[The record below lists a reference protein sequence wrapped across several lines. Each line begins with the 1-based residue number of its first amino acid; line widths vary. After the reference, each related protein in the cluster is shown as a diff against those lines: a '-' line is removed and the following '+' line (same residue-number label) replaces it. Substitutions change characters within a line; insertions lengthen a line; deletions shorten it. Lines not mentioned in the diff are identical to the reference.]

1 MKEKMTEEELQEKY
15 EKEQENID
23 GEKVSTKSGNSEALK
38 KHKIKDLWL
47 KSTSVIVLVA
57 TITAAGIKFSNSYN
71 GGDVIP
77 EEPTTSQGGPET
89 TDPQENLEYVFVQ
102 PFSIN
107 DDDSVKKTIDAVN
120 KRNQKIDG
128 HYEVMTKRMLAYFNG
143 TLTKED
149 FGDMSDDDI
158 IKEIREYVIV
168 LFGILS
174 ENVTGYVNVQAG
186 EENSHN
192 LGLVNGSE
200 NSISEDS
207 EFYSYAKELDTI
219 LNNQLKAIDTS
230 SSEDYS
236 TQFMNL
242 SEKIWSD
249 SKMLVNQKTALMV
262 AFNAYK
268 SLFKSLTKDQIEDL
282 QSKEDNTATLALNEN
297 LQKLGLKPKTN
308 HDLTGKDKTSNGYN
322 PEDKPKADKLA
333 GSTGEDETKL
343 AGKGGKPAKDSKG
356 QKEIVSQAT
365 TNKPSISEKP
375 ADVSKDDLTKK
386 PETVTGGEVV
396 STTEKTEPTSKIDE
410 TDVPPESETTKKV
423 SDSKNDTE
431 STTNEEIVNVTDENG
446 DTVLTD
452 DEYNKLK
459 RENLKN
465 ALINREMAML
475 GGVAGLALMSLTFS
489 DKIITASEKI
499 SAKIKRKRR

>member
-1 MKEKMTEEELQEKY
+1 MKEKMSKEELQKEY
-15 EKEQENID
+15 EKKQENID
-23 GEKVSTKSGNSEALK
+23 SKKISTKSGNKEALRK
-38 KHKIKDLWL
+38 NKIKDLWI
-47 KSTSVIVLVA
+47 KSTAAIVLVA
-57 TITAAGIKFSNSYN
+57 TITAAGVKFSNSYN

-107 DDDSVKKTIDAVN
+107 NDDSVKKTIDAVN
-120 KRNQKIDG
+120 DKYDTNMLQ
-128 HYEVMTKRMLAYFNG
+128 RMWAYFNG

-158 IKEIREYVIV
+158 VKEIREYVIV
-168 LFGILS
+168 LFNILS
-174 ENVTGYVNVQAG
+174 KNVTDYVNVQAG

-219 LNNQLKAIDTS
+219 LNNQLKTIDTS

-236 TQFMNL
+236 TQFMDL

-268 SLFKSLTKDQIEDL
+268 SLFKSLTKEQIDDL
-282 QSKEDNTATLALNEN
+282 QANLDNSATLALNEN
-297 LQKLGLKPKTN
+297 LQKFGLKPKT
-308 HDLTGKDKTSNGYN
+308 DFDKTGKDKTSNGYN
-322 PEDKPKADKLA
+322 PKDKAEANKLA
-333 GSTGEDETKL
+333 GSTGDDETKL
-343 AGKGGKPAKDSKG
+343 AKKGGQSVKGNKG
-356 QKEIVSQAT
+356 QQEIISNPT
-365 TNKPSISEKP
+365 TEISSETKK
-375 ADVSKDDLTKK
+375 ADVSNKDLTKK
-386 PETVTGGEVV
+386 TETIKGGNVV
-396 STTEKTEPTSKIDE
+396 STSVKTETTSKIKVE
-410 TDVPPESETTKKV
+410 DVPPETETTKKV
-423 SDSKNDTE
+423 SDSKNDAE
-431 STTNEEIVNVTDENG
+431 STTNEEIVEVTDENG

-452 DEYNKLK
+452 EEFNKLK

-475 GGVAGLALMSLTFS
+475 GGFAGLALMSFAFS

>member
-1 MKEKMTEEELQEKY
+1 MKEKMTEEELQERY
-15 EKEQENID
+15 EKEQAENID
-23 GEKVSTKSGNSEALK
+23 SEKISTKSGNSEALK
-38 KHKIKDLWL
+38 RHKIKDLWL

-57 TITAAGIKFSNSYN
+57 TITAAGVKFSNSYN

-89 TDPQENLEYVFVQ
+89 TDPQEDLEYVFVQ

-120 KRNQKIDG
+120 ERNQKIDG
-128 HYEVMTKRMLAYFNG
+128 HNEVMTKRMLAYFNG

-174 ENVTGYVNVQAG
+174 ENVTGYVNFQAG
-186 EENSHN
+186 EKITYN

-219 LNNQLKAIDTS
+219 LNNQLKAIATS

-236 TQFMNL
+236 TQFMDL

-249 SKMLVNQKTALMV
+249 SKMPSSEKAALTV

-268 SLFKSLTKDQIEDL
+268 VLFKSLTKEQIDEL
-282 QSKEDNTATLALNEN
+282 QANQDNTATLSLNEI
-297 LQKLGLKPKTN
+297 LQKLSLKPKT
-308 HDLTGKDKTSNGYN
+308 DFDKTGKDKTSNGYN
-322 PEDKPKADKLA
+322 PKDKAEANKLA

-343 AGKGGKPAKDSKG
+343 VNKGGKPIKDNKG
-356 QKEIVSQAT
+356 NKETVSEPT
-365 TNKPSISEKP
+365 TKTSISEKP
-375 ADVSKDDLTKK
+375 ADVPDKELDKPTKTDK
-386 PETVTGGEVV
+386 GGEVV
-396 STTEKTEPTSKIDE
+396 STTKE
-410 TDVPPESETTKKV
+410 VETTKKIQ
-423 SDSKNDTE
+423 
-431 STTNEEIVNVTDENG
+431 EEIVEPETETTTKVTTTEEIVDVKDENG

-475 GGVAGLALMSLTFS
+475 GGVAGLALMSFTFS

>member
-236 TQFMNL
+236 TQFMSL

-249 SKMLVNQKTALMV
+249 SKMLVNQKAALTV

-268 SLFKSLTKDQIEDL
+268 SLFKSLTKEQIEDL
-282 QSKEDNTATLALNEN
+282 QANQDNTATLALNEI
-297 LQKLGLKPKTN
+297 LQKLGLKPKTD
-308 HDLTGKDKTSNGYN
+308 HDLTGKDKTSSGYN
-322 PEDKPKADKLA
+322 PEDKAKADKLA
-333 GSTGEDETKL
+333 GSTGDDETKL
-343 AGKGGKPAKDSKG
+343 AKEGGKPAKDSKG
-356 QKEIVSQAT
+356 QKETVSEAT
-365 TNKPSISEKP
+365 TKTSISEKP
-375 ADVSKDDLTKK
+375 ADVPKEDLTKK
-386 PETVTGGEVV
+386 SETVTGGEVV
-396 STTEKTEPTSKIDE
+396 STTEKTEPTSKISE
-410 TDVPPESETTKKV
+410 TDVPPESETTKKA

-431 STTNEEIVNVTDENG
+431 STTNEEIVEVTDENG

>member
-1 MKEKMTEEELQEKY
+1 MKEKMTEEELQERY
-15 EKEQENID
+15 EKEQVENID
-23 GEKVSTKSGNSEALK
+23 GEKISTKSGNSEALK
-38 KHKIKDLWL
+38 RHKIKDLWL

-57 TITAAGIKFSNSYN
+57 TITAAGVKFSNSYN

-107 DDDSVKKTIDAVN
+107 NDDSVKKTIDAVN

-128 HYEVMTKRMLAYFNG
+128 HNEVMTKRMLAYFNG

-174 ENVTGYVNVQAG
+174 ENVTGYVNFQAG
-186 EENSHN
+186 EKNTYN

-207 EFYSYAKELDTI
+207 KFYSYAKELDTI
-219 LNNQLKAIDTS
+219 LNNQLKAIATS

-236 TQFMNL
+236 TQFMDL
-242 SEKIWSD
+242 SEEIWSD
-249 SKMLVNQKTALMV
+249 SKMPSAEKTALMV
-262 AFNAYK
+262 AFNSYK
-268 SLFKSLTKDQIEDL
+268 VLFKILTKEQIDEL
-282 QSKEDNTATLALNEN
+282 QANQDNTATLSLNEI
-297 LQKLGLKPKTN
+297 LQKLSLKPKT
-308 HDLTGKDKTSNGYN
+308 DFDKTGKDKTSNGYN
-322 PEDKPKADKLA
+322 PKDEAEANKLA

-343 AGKGGKPAKDSKG
+343 VDKGGKPIKDN
-356 QKEIVSQAT
+356 KETVSEPT
-365 TNKPSISEKP
+365 TKTSISKKP
-375 ADVSKDDLTKK
+375 ADVSKEDLTKESRK
-386 PETVTGGEVV
+386 EEGGESV
-396 STTEKTEPTSKIDE
+396 SKKTETEPTSKISE
-410 TDVPPESETTKKV
+410 TDVPPETEPTTKV
-423 SDSKNDTE
+423 
-431 STTNEEIVNVTDENG
+431 TTTKETVDVKDENG

-465 ALINREMAML
+465 ALINREMATL

>member
-1 MKEKMTEEELQEKY
+1 MKEKMTEEELQERY
-15 EKEQENID
+15 EKEQENIKSLEIETKD
-23 GEKVSTKSGNSEALK
+23 GNGESFKNHKKIDLIVKAGAIALAG
-38 KHKIKDLWL
+38 
-47 KSTSVIVLVA
+47 VI
-57 TITAAGIKFSNSYN
+57 TIAGFNIARSAKT
-71 GGDVIP
+71 IQTP

-89 TDPQENLEYVFVQ
+89 TDPQEDLEYVFVQ

-120 KRNQKIDG
+120 ERNQKIDG
-128 HYEVMTKRMLAYFNG
+128 HNEVMTKRMLAYFNG

-174 ENVTGYVNVQAG
+174 ENVTGYVNFQAG
-186 EENSHN
+186 EKITYN

-219 LNNQLKAIDTS
+219 LNNQLKAIATS

-236 TQFMNL
+236 TQFMDL

-249 SKMLVNQKTALMV
+249 SKMPSAEKAALTV

-268 SLFKSLTKDQIEDL
+268 SLFKNLTKEQIDEL
-282 QSKEDNTATLALNEN
+282 QANQDNTATLSLNEI
-297 LQKLGLKPKTN
+297 LQKLSLKPKT
-308 HDLTGKDKTSNGYN
+308 DFDKTGKDKTSNGYN
-322 PEDKPKADKLA
+322 PKDKAEANKLA

-343 AGKGGKPAKDSKG
+343 VNKGGKPIKDNKG
-356 QKEIVSQAT
+356 NKETVSEPT
-365 TNKPSISEKP
+365 TKTSISEKP
-375 ADVSKDDLTKK
+375 ADVPDKELNK
-386 PETVTGGEVV
+386 PTETDKGGEVV
-396 STTEKTEPTSKIDE
+396 STTKE
-410 TDVPPESETTKKV
+410 VETTKKI
-423 SDSKNDTE
+423 E
-431 STTNEEIVNVTDENG
+431 EEIVEPETETTTEVTTTEETVDVKDENG

-459 RENLKN
+459 EEKKREQL
-465 ALINREMAML
+465 LIGIASL
-475 GGVAGLALMSLTFS
+475 VGLTGIVVVTKKFKDS
-489 DKIITASEKI
+489 DTDSIEKG
-499 SAKIKRKRR
+499 SSKVKK

>member
-1 MKEKMTEEELQEKY
+1 MKEKMTEEELQERY
-15 EKEQENID
+15 EKEQAENID
-23 GEKVSTKSGNSEALK
+23 SEKISTKSGNSEALK
-38 KHKIKDLWL
+38 RHKIKDLWL
-47 KSTSVIVLVA
+47 KSTSVIVLAA
-57 TITAAGIKFSNSYN
+57 TITTASVKFSNSYN

-120 KRNQKIDG
+120 EKNQKIDG
-128 HYEVMTKRMLAYFNG
+128 HNEVMTKRMLAYFNG

-186 EENSHN
+186 EKITYN

-219 LNNQLKAIDTS
+219 LNNQLKAIATS

-236 TQFMNL
+236 TQFMDL

-249 SKMLVNQKTALMV
+249 SKMPSAEKAALTV

-268 SLFKSLTKDQIEDL
+268 VLFKSLTKEQIDEL
-282 QSKEDNTATLALNEN
+282 QANQDNTATLSLNEI
-297 LQKLGLKPKTN
+297 LQKLSLKPKT
-308 HDLTGKDKTSNGYN
+308 DFDKTGKDKTSNGYN
-322 PEDKPKADKLA
+322 PKDKAEANKLA

-343 AGKGGKPAKDSKG
+343 VNKGGKPIKDNKG
-356 QKEIVSQAT
+356 NKETVSEPT
-365 TNKPSISEKP
+365 TKTSISEKP
-375 ADVSKDDLTKK
+375 ADVPDKELNK
-386 PETVTGGEVV
+386 PTETDKGGEVV
-396 STTEKTEPTSKIDE
+396 STTKE
-410 TDVPPESETTKKV
+410 VETTKKIQ
-423 SDSKNDTE
+423 
-431 STTNEEIVNVTDENG
+431 EEIVEPETETTTKVTTTEETVDVKDENG

-465 ALINREMAML
+465 ALINREMAIL
-475 GGVAGLALMSLTFS
+475 GGVAGLALMSFAFS

-499 SAKIKRKRR
+499 SAKTKRKRR

>member
-1 MKEKMTEEELQEKY
+1 MKEKMTEEELQERY
-15 EKEQENID
+15 EKEQAENID
-23 GEKVSTKSGNSEALK
+23 SEKISTKSGNSEALK
-38 KHKIKDLWL
+38 RHKIKDLWL

-57 TITAAGIKFSNSYN
+57 TITAAGVKFSNSYN

-89 TDPQENLEYVFVQ
+89 TDPQEDLEYVFVQ

-120 KRNQKIDG
+120 ERNQKIDG
-128 HYEVMTKRMLAYFNG
+128 HNEVMTKRMLAYFNG

-174 ENVTGYVNVQAG
+174 ENVTGYVNFQAG
-186 EENSHN
+186 EKITYN

-219 LNNQLKAIDTS
+219 LNNQLKAIATS

-236 TQFMNL
+236 TQFMDL

-249 SKMLVNQKTALMV
+249 SKMPSAEKAALTV

-268 SLFKSLTKDQIEDL
+268 VLFKSLTKEQIDEL
-282 QSKEDNTATLALNEN
+282 QANQDNTATLSLNEI
-297 LQKLGLKPKTN
+297 LQKLSLKPKT
-308 HDLTGKDKTSNGYN
+308 DFDKTGKDKTSNGYN
-322 PEDKPKADKLA
+322 PKDKAEANKLA

-343 AGKGGKPAKDSKG
+343 VNKGGKPIKDNKG
-356 QKEIVSQAT
+356 NKETVSEPT
-365 TNKPSISEKP
+365 TKTSISEKP
-375 ADVSKDDLTKK
+375 ADVPDKELDK
-386 PETVTGGEVV
+386 PTETDKGGEVV
-396 STTEKTEPTSKIDE
+396 STTKE
-410 TDVPPESETTKKV
+410 VETTKKIQ
-423 SDSKNDTE
+423 
-431 STTNEEIVNVTDENG
+431 EEIVEPETETTTKVTTTEEIVDVKDENG

-475 GGVAGLALMSLTFS
+475 GGVAGLALMSFTFS

>member
-15 EKEQENID
+15 EKEQENIKSLEIETKD
-23 GEKVSTKSGNSEALK
+23 GNGESFKNHKKIDLIVKAGAIALAG
-38 KHKIKDLWL
+38 
-47 KSTSVIVLVA
+47 VITL
-57 TITAAGIKFSNSYN
+57 AGINIARSAKT
-71 GGDVIP
+71 IQTP

-89 TDPQENLEYVFVQ
+89 TDPQEDLEYVFVQ

-128 HYEVMTKRMLAYFNG
+128 HNEVMTKRMLAYFNG

-174 ENVTGYVNVQAG
+174 ENVTGYVNFQAG
-186 EENSHN
+186 EKITYN

-219 LNNQLKAIDTS
+219 LNNQLKAIATS

-236 TQFMNL
+236 TQFMDL

-249 SKMLVNQKTALMV
+249 SKMPSAEKAALTV

-268 SLFKSLTKDQIEDL
+268 TLFKNLTKEQIEDL
-282 QSKEDNTATLALNEN
+282 QANQDNTATLSLNEI
-297 LQKLGLKPKTN
+297 LQKLSLKPKT
-308 HDLTGKDKTSNGYN
+308 DFDKTGKDKTSNGYN
-322 PEDKPKADKLA
+322 PKDKAKANKLA
-333 GSTGEDETKL
+333 GSTGDDETKL
-343 AGKGGKPAKDSKG
+343 AKKGGQSVKGNKG
-356 QKEIVSQAT
+356 QQEIISNPT
-365 TNKPSISEKP
+365 TEISSETKK
-375 ADVSKDDLTKK
+375 ADVSNKDLTKK
-386 PETVTGGEVV
+386 TETIKGGNVV
-396 STTEKTEPTSKIDE
+396 STTKK
-410 TDVPPESETTKKV
+410 VETTKKIQ
-423 SDSKNDTE
+423 
-431 STTNEEIVNVTDENG
+431 EEIVEPETETTTEEIVDVKDENG

-465 ALINREMAML
+465 ALINREMATL
-475 GGVAGLALMSLTFS
+475 GGVAGLALMSFAFS

>member
-1 MKEKMTEEELQEKY
+1 MKEKMTEEELQERY
-15 EKEQENID
+15 EKEQAENID
-23 GEKVSTKSGNSEALK
+23 SEKISTKSGNSEALK
-38 KHKIKDLWL
+38 RHKIKDLWL

-57 TITAAGIKFSNSYN
+57 TITAAGVKFSNSYN

-89 TDPQENLEYVFVQ
+89 TDPQEDLEYVFVQ

-120 KRNQKIDG
+120 ERNQKIDG
-128 HYEVMTKRMLAYFNG
+128 HNEVMTKRMLAYFNG

-174 ENVTGYVNVQAG
+174 ENVTGYVNFQAG
-186 EENSHN
+186 EKITYN

-219 LNNQLKAIDTS
+219 LNNQLKAIATS

-249 SKMLVNQKTALMV
+249 SKMPSSEKAALTV

-268 SLFKSLTKDQIEDL
+268 VLFKSLTKEQIDEL
-282 QSKEDNTATLALNEN
+282 QANQDNTATLSLNEI
-297 LQKLGLKPKTN
+297 LQKLSLKPKT
-308 HDLTGKDKTSNGYN
+308 DFDKTGKDKTSNGYN
-322 PEDKPKADKLA
+322 PKDKAEANKLA

-343 AGKGGKPAKDSKG
+343 VNKGGKPIKDNKG
-356 QKEIVSQAT
+356 NKETVSEPT
-365 TNKPSISEKP
+365 TKTSISEKP
-375 ADVSKDDLTKK
+375 ADVPDKELDKPTKTDK
-386 PETVTGGEVV
+386 GGEVV
-396 STTEKTEPTSKIDE
+396 STTKE
-410 TDVPPESETTKKV
+410 VETTKKIQ
-423 SDSKNDTE
+423 
-431 STTNEEIVNVTDENG
+431 EEIVEPETETTTKVTTTEEIVDVKDENG

-475 GGVAGLALMSLTFS
+475 GGVAGLALMSFTFS

>member
-1 MKEKMTEEELQEKY
+1 MKEKMTEEELQERY
-15 EKEQENID
+15 EKEQAENID
-23 GEKVSTKSGNSEALK
+23 SEKISTKSGNSEALK
-38 KHKIKDLWL
+38 RHKIKDLWL

-57 TITAAGIKFSNSYN
+57 TITAAGVKFSNSYN

-107 DDDSVKKTIDAVN
+107 NDDSVKKTIDAVN

-128 HYEVMTKRMLAYFNG
+128 HNDVMTKRMLAYFNG

-174 ENVTGYVNVQAG
+174 ENVTGYVNFQAG
-186 EENSHN
+186 EKITYN

-207 EFYSYAKELDTI
+207 KFYSYAKELDTI
-219 LNNQLKAIDTS
+219 LNNQLKAIATS

-236 TQFMNL
+236 AQFMDL

-249 SKMLVNQKTALMV
+249 SKMPSAEKTALMV
-262 AFNAYK
+262 AFNSYK
-268 SLFKSLTKDQIEDL
+268 VLFRSLTKGQTEDL
-282 QSKEDNTATLALNEN
+282 QAKEDNTATLSLNEI
-297 LQKLGLKPKTN
+297 LQKLSLKPKT
-308 HDLTGKDKTSNGYN
+308 DFDKTGKDKTSNGYN
-322 PEDKPKADKLA
+322 HKDKAEADKLA
-333 GSTGEDETKL
+333 GSTGEDETKPVD
-343 AGKGGKPAKDSKG
+343 KGGKPIKDNKG
-356 QKEIVSQAT
+356 NKETVSEST
-365 TNKPSISEKP
+365 TKTLISEKP
-375 ADVSKDDLTKK
+375 ADVSKEDLTKEPRK
-386 PETVTGGEVV
+386 EEGGKSV
-396 STTEKTEPTSKIDE
+396 SKKTETEPTSKISE
-410 TDVPPESETTKKV
+410 TDVPPETETTTKV
-423 SDSKNDTE
+423 TTTE
-431 STTNEEIVNVTDENG
+431 ETVDVKDENG

-465 ALINREMAML
+465 ALINREMATL
-475 GGVAGLALMSLTFS
+475 GGVAGLALMAFTFS

>member
-1 MKEKMTEEELQEKY
+1 MKEKMTEEELQERY
-15 EKEQENID
+15 EKEQENIKSLEIETKD
-23 GEKVSTKSGNSEALK
+23 GNGESFKNHKKIDLIVKAGAIALAG
-38 KHKIKDLWL
+38 
-47 KSTSVIVLVA
+47 VI
-57 TITAAGIKFSNSYN
+57 TIAGINIARSAKT
-71 GGDVIP
+71 IQTP

-89 TDPQENLEYVFVQ
+89 TDPQEDLEYVFVQ

-120 KRNQKIDG
+120 ERNQKIDG
-128 HYEVMTKRMLAYFNG
+128 HNEVMTKRMLAYFNG

-174 ENVTGYVNVQAG
+174 ENVTGYVNFQAG
-186 EENSHN
+186 EKITYN

-219 LNNQLKAIDTS
+219 LNNQLKAIATS

-236 TQFMNL
+236 TQFMDL

-249 SKMLVNQKTALMV
+249 SKMPSAEKAALTV

-268 SLFKSLTKDQIEDL
+268 VLFKSLTKEQIEDL
-282 QSKEDNTATLALNEN
+282 QANQDNTATLSLNEI
-297 LQKLGLKPKTN
+297 LQKLSLKPKT
-308 HDLTGKDKTSNGYN
+308 DFDKTGKDKTSNGYN
-322 PEDKPKADKLA
+322 PKDKANKLA

-343 AGKGGKPAKDSKG
+343 VNKGGKPIKDNKG
-356 QKEIVSQAT
+356 NKETVSEPT
-365 TNKPSISEKP
+365 KTSISEKP
-375 ADVSKDDLTKK
+375 ADVSDKDLNK
-386 PETVTGGEVV
+386 PNKNYEGGEVV
-396 STTEKTEPTSKIDE
+396 STTKE
-410 TDVPPESETTKKV
+410 VETTKKI
-423 SDSKNDTE
+423 E
-431 STTNEEIVNVTDENG
+431 EEIVEPETETTTEVTTTEETVDVKDENG

-459 RENLKN
+459 EEKKREQL
-465 ALINREMAML
+465 LIGIASL
-475 GGVAGLALMSLTFS
+475 VGLTGIVVVTKKFKDS
-489 DKIITASEKI
+489 DTDSIEKG
-499 SAKIKRKRR
+499 SSKVKK

>member
-1 MKEKMTEEELQEKY
+1 MKEKMTEEELQERY
-15 EKEQENID
+15 EKEQAENID
-23 GEKVSTKSGNSEALK
+23 SEKISTKSGNSEALK
-38 KHKIKDLWL
+38 RHKIKDLWL
-47 KSTSVIVLVA
+47 KSTSVIVLVT
-57 TITAAGIKFSNSYN
+57 TITAAGVKFSNSYN

-89 TDPQENLEYVFVQ
+89 TDPQEDLEYVFVQ

-120 KRNQKIDG
+120 EKNQKIDG
-128 HYEVMTKRMLAYFNG
+128 HNEVMTKRMLAYFNG

-174 ENVTGYVNVQAG
+174 ENVTGYVNFQAG
-186 EENSHN
+186 EKITYN

-219 LNNQLKAIDTS
+219 LNNQLKAIATS

-236 TQFMNL
+236 TQFMDL

-249 SKMLVNQKTALMV
+249 SKMPSAEKAALTV

-268 SLFKSLTKDQIEDL
+268 VLFKSLTKEQIDEL
-282 QSKEDNTATLALNEN
+282 QANQDNTATLSLNEI
-297 LQKLGLKPKTN
+297 LQKLSLKPKT
-308 HDLTGKDKTSNGYN
+308 DFDKTGKDKTSNGYN
-322 PEDKPKADKLA
+322 PKDKAEANKLA

-343 AGKGGKPAKDSKG
+343 VNKGGKPIKDNKG
-356 QKEIVSQAT
+356 NKETVSEPT
-365 TNKPSISEKP
+365 TKTSISEKP
-375 ADVSKDDLTKK
+375 ADVPDKELDK
-386 PETVTGGEVV
+386 PTETDKGGEVV
-396 STTEKTEPTSKIDE
+396 STTKE
-410 TDVPPESETTKKV
+410 VETTKKIQ
-423 SDSKNDTE
+423 
-431 STTNEEIVNVTDENG
+431 EEIVEPETETTTKVTTTEEIVDVKDENG

-475 GGVAGLALMSLTFS
+475 GGVAGLALMSFTFS

>member
-1 MKEKMTEEELQEKY
+1 MKEKMTEEELQERY
-15 EKEQENID
+15 EKEQENIKSLEIETKD
-23 GEKVSTKSGNSEALK
+23 GNGESFKNHKKIDLIVKAGAIALAG
-38 KHKIKDLWL
+38 
-47 KSTSVIVLVA
+47 VI
-57 TITAAGIKFSNSYN
+57 TIAGINIARSAKT
-71 GGDVIP
+71 IQTP

-89 TDPQENLEYVFVQ
+89 TDPQEDLEYVFVQ

-120 KRNQKIDG
+120 ERNQKIDG
-128 HYEVMTKRMLAYFNG
+128 HNEVMTKRMLAYFNG

-174 ENVTGYVNVQAG
+174 ENVTGYVNFQAG
-186 EENSHN
+186 EKITYN

-219 LNNQLKAIDTS
+219 LNNQLKAIATS

-236 TQFMNL
+236 TQFMDL

-249 SKMLVNQKTALMV
+249 SKMPSAEKAALTV

-268 SLFKSLTKDQIEDL
+268 VLFKSLTKEQIEDL
-282 QSKEDNTATLALNEN
+282 QANQDNTATLSLNEI
-297 LQKLGLKPKTN
+297 LQKLSLKPKT
-308 HDLTGKDKTSNGYN
+308 DFDKTGKDKTSNGYN
-322 PEDKPKADKLA
+322 PKDKAEANKLA

-343 AGKGGKPAKDSKG
+343 VNKGGKPIKDNKG
-356 QKEIVSQAT
+356 NKETVSEPT
-365 TNKPSISEKP
+365 KTSISEKP
-375 ADVSKDDLTKK
+375 ADVSDKDLNK
-386 PETVTGGEVV
+386 PNKNYEGGEVV
-396 STTEKTEPTSKIDE
+396 STTKE
-410 TDVPPESETTKKV
+410 VETTKKI
-423 SDSKNDTE
+423 E
-431 STTNEEIVNVTDENG
+431 EEIVEPETETTTEVTTTEETVDVKDENG

-459 RENLKN
+459 EEKKREQL
-465 ALINREMAML
+465 LIGIASL
-475 GGVAGLALMSLTFS
+475 VGLTGIVVVTKKFKDS
-489 DKIITASEKI
+489 DTDSIEKG
-499 SAKIKRKRR
+499 SSKVKK

>member
-236 TQFMNL
+236 AQFMSL

-249 SKMLVNQKTALMV
+249 SKMLVNQKAALTV

-268 SLFKSLTKDQIEDL
+268 SLFKSLTKKQIEDL
-282 QSKEDNTATLALNEN
+282 QSNQNNIAGIVSNETF
-297 LQKLGLKPKTN
+297 LKFGLKPETN
-308 HDLTGKDKTSNGYN
+308 YDLTGKDKTSNGYN
-322 PEDKPKADKLA
+322 SGDAEDAKNHA
-333 GSTGEDETKL
+333 GSTGDDETKL
-343 AGKGGKPAKDSKG
+343 AKEGGKPTKDNNGK
-356 QKEIVSQAT
+356 QEPVSEAT
-365 TNKPSISEKP
+365 TKISISEKT
-375 ADVSKDDLTKK
+375 ADVSDEDLTKEPK
-386 PETVTGGEVV
+386 KEEGGEPV
-396 STTEKTEPTSKIDE
+396 SKKTETESTSKIDE
-410 TDVPPESETTKKV
+410 TDVPPESETTKKA

>member
-1 MKEKMTEEELQEKY
+1 MKEKMTEEELQERY
-15 EKEQENID
+15 EKEQAENID
-23 GEKVSTKSGNSEALK
+23 SEKISTKSGNSEALK
-38 KHKIKDLWL
+38 RHKIKDLWL
-47 KSTSVIVLVA
+47 KSTSVIVLAA
-57 TITAAGIKFSNSYN
+57 TITTAGVKFSNSYN

-120 KRNQKIDG
+120 EKNQKIDG
-128 HYEVMTKRMLAYFNG
+128 HNEVMTKRMLAYFNG

-186 EENSHN
+186 EKITYN
-192 LGLVNGSE
+192 LELVNGSE

-219 LNNQLKAIDTS
+219 LNNQLKAIATS

-236 TQFMNL
+236 TQFMDL

-249 SKMLVNQKTALMV
+249 SKMPSAEKAALTV

-268 SLFKSLTKDQIEDL
+268 VLFKSLTKEQIDEL
-282 QSKEDNTATLALNEN
+282 QANQDNTATLSLNEI
-297 LQKLGLKPKTN
+297 LQKLSLKPKT
-308 HDLTGKDKTSNGYN
+308 DFDKTGKDKTSNGYN
-322 PEDKPKADKLA
+322 PKDKAEANKLA

-343 AGKGGKPAKDSKG
+343 VNKGGKPIKDNKG
-356 QKEIVSQAT
+356 NKETVSEPT
-365 TNKPSISEKP
+365 TKTSISEKP
-375 ADVSKDDLTKK
+375 ADVPDKELNK
-386 PETVTGGEVV
+386 PTETDKGGEVV
-396 STTEKTEPTSKIDE
+396 STTKE
-410 TDVPPESETTKKV
+410 VETTKKIQ
-423 SDSKNDTE
+423 
-431 STTNEEIVNVTDENG
+431 EEIVEPETETTTKVTTTEETVDVKDENG

-465 ALINREMAML
+465 ALINREMAIL
-475 GGVAGLALMSLTFS
+475 GGVAGLALMSFAFS

>member
-1 MKEKMTEEELQEKY
+1 MKEKMTEEELQERY
-15 EKEQENID
+15 EKEQAENID
-23 GEKVSTKSGNSEALK
+23 SEKISTKSGNSEALK
-38 KHKIKDLWL
+38 RHKIKDLWL

-57 TITAAGIKFSNSYN
+57 TITAAGVKFSNSYN

-89 TDPQENLEYVFVQ
+89 TDPQEDLEYVFVQ

-120 KRNQKIDG
+120 EKNQKIDG
-128 HYEVMTKRMLAYFNG
+128 HNEVMTKRMLAYFNG

-174 ENVTGYVNVQAG
+174 EDVTGYVNFQAG
-186 EENSHN
+186 EKITYN

-219 LNNQLKAIDTS
+219 LNNQLKAIATS

-236 TQFMNL
+236 TQFMDL

-249 SKMLVNQKTALMV
+249 SKMPSSEKAALTV

-268 SLFKSLTKDQIEDL
+268 VLFKSLTKEQIDEL
-282 QSKEDNTATLALNEN
+282 QANQDNTATLSLNEI
-297 LQKLGLKPKTN
+297 LQKLSLKPKT
-308 HDLTGKDKTSNGYN
+308 DFDKTGKDKTSNGYN
-322 PEDKPKADKLA
+322 PKDKAEANKLA

-343 AGKGGKPAKDSKG
+343 VNKGGKPIKDNKG
-356 QKEIVSQAT
+356 NKETVSEPT
-365 TNKPSISEKP
+365 TKTSISEKP
-375 ADVSKDDLTKK
+375 ADVPDKELDK
-386 PETVTGGEVV
+386 PTETDKGGEVV
-396 STTEKTEPTSKIDE
+396 STTKE
-410 TDVPPESETTKKV
+410 VETTKKIQ
-423 SDSKNDTE
+423 
-431 STTNEEIVNVTDENG
+431 EEIVEPETETTTKVTTTEEIVDVKDENG

-475 GGVAGLALMSLTFS
+475 GGVAGLALMSFTFS

>member
-15 EKEQENID
+15 EKEQENIKSLEIETKD
-23 GEKVSTKSGNSEALK
+23 GNGESFKNHKKIDLIVKAGAIALAG
-38 KHKIKDLWL
+38 
-47 KSTSVIVLVA
+47 VI
-57 TITAAGIKFSNSYN
+57 TIAGINIARSAKT
-71 GGDVIP
+71 IQTP

-89 TDPQENLEYVFVQ
+89 TDPQEDLEYVFVQ

-128 HYEVMTKRMLAYFNG
+128 HNEVMTKRMLAYFNG

-186 EENSHN
+186 EKITYN

-219 LNNQLKAIDTS
+219 LNNQLKAIATS

-236 TQFMNL
+236 TQFMDL

-249 SKMLVNQKTALMV
+249 SKMPSAEKAALTV
-262 AFNAYK
+262 AFNSYK
-268 SLFKSLTKDQIEDL
+268 VLFKSLTKEQIDEL
-282 QSKEDNTATLALNEN
+282 QANQDNTATLSLNEI
-297 LQKLGLKPKTN
+297 LQKLSLKPKT
-308 HDLTGKDKTSNGYN
+308 DFDKTGKDKTSNGYN
-322 PEDKPKADKLA
+322 PRDKAKANKLA

-343 AGKGGKPAKDSKG
+343 VNKGGKSIKDNKG
-356 QKEIVSQAT
+356 NKETVSEPT
-365 TNKPSISEKP
+365 TKTSISKKP
-375 ADVSKDDLTKK
+375 ADVPDKELNK
-386 PETVTGGEVV
+386 PTEADKGGKVV
-396 STTEKTEPTSKIDE
+396 STTKK
-410 TDVPPESETTKKV
+410 VETTKKIQ
-423 SDSKNDTE
+423 
-431 STTNEEIVNVTDENG
+431 EEIVEPETETTTEEIVDVKDENG

-465 ALINREMAML
+465 ALINREMATL
-475 GGVAGLALMSLTFS
+475 GGVAGLALMSFAFS

>member
-1 MKEKMTEEELQEKY
+1 MKEKMSKEELQKEY
-15 EKEQENID
+15 EKKQENID
-23 GEKVSTKSGNSEALK
+23 SKKISTKSGNKEALRK
-38 KHKIKDLWL
+38 NKIKDLWI
-47 KSTSVIVLVA
+47 KSTAAIVLVA
-57 TITAAGIKFSNSYN
+57 TITAAGVKFSNSYN

-107 DDDSVKKTIDAVN
+107 NDDSVKKTIDAVN
-120 KRNQKIDG
+120 DKYDTNMLQ
-128 HYEVMTKRMLAYFNG
+128 RMWAYFNG

-158 IKEIREYVIV
+158 VKEIREYIIV
-168 LFGILS
+168 SFNILS
-174 ENVTGYVNVQAG
+174 KNVTDYVNVQAG

-236 TQFMNL
+236 TQFMDL

-268 SLFKSLTKDQIEDL
+268 SLFKSLTKEQIDDL
-282 QSKEDNTATLALNEN
+282 QANLDNSATLALNEN
-297 LQKLGLKPKTN
+297 LQKFGLKPKT
-308 HDLTGKDKTSNGYN
+308 DFDKTGKDKTSNGYN
-322 PEDKPKADKLA
+322 PKDKAEANKLS
-333 GSTGEDETKL
+333 GSTGDDETKL
-343 AGKGGKPAKDSKG
+343 AKKGGQSVKGNKG
-356 QKEIVSQAT
+356 QQEIISNPT
-365 TNKPSISEKP
+365 TEISSETKK
-375 ADVSKDDLTKK
+375 ADVSNKDLTKK
-386 PETVTGGEVV
+386 TETSKGGNVV
-396 STTEKTEPTSKIDE
+396 STSVKTETTSKIKVE
-410 TDVPPESETTKKV
+410 DVPPETETTKKV
-423 SDSKNDTE
+423 SDSKNDAE
-431 STTNEEIVNVTDENG
+431 STTNEEIVEVTDENG

-452 DEYNKLK
+452 EEFNKLK

-475 GGVAGLALMSLTFS
+475 GGFAGLALMSFAFS

>member
-1 MKEKMTEEELQEKY
+1 MKEKMTEEELQERY
-15 EKEQENID
+15 EKEQAENID
-23 GEKVSTKSGNSEALK
+23 SEKISTKSGNSEALK
-38 KHKIKDLWL
+38 RHKIKDLWL

-57 TITAAGIKFSNSYN
+57 TITAAGVKFSNSYN

-89 TDPQENLEYVFVQ
+89 TDPQEDLEYVFVQ

-120 KRNQKIDG
+120 ERNQKIDG
-128 HYEVMTKRMLAYFNG
+128 HNEVMTKRMLAYFNG

-174 ENVTGYVNVQAG
+174 ENVTGYVNFQAG
-186 EENSHN
+186 EKITYN

-219 LNNQLKAIDTS
+219 LNNQLKAIATS

-236 TQFMNL
+236 TQFMDL

-249 SKMLVNQKTALMV
+249 SKMPSSEKAALTV

-268 SLFKSLTKDQIEDL
+268 VLFKSLTKEQIDEL
-282 QSKEDNTATLALNEN
+282 QANQDNTATLSLNEI
-297 LQKLGLKPKTN
+297 LQKLSLKPKT
-308 HDLTGKDKTSNGYN
+308 DFDKTGKDKTSNGYN
-322 PEDKPKADKLA
+322 PKDKAEANKLA

-343 AGKGGKPAKDSKG
+343 VNKGGKPIKDNKG
-356 QKEIVSQAT
+356 NKETVSEPT
-365 TNKPSISEKP
+365 TKTSISEKP
-375 ADVSKDDLTKK
+375 ANVPDKELDKPTKTDK
-386 PETVTGGEVV
+386 GGEVV
-396 STTEKTEPTSKIDE
+396 STTKE
-410 TDVPPESETTKKV
+410 VETTKKIQ
-423 SDSKNDTE
+423 
-431 STTNEEIVNVTDENG
+431 EEIVEPETETTTKVTTTEEIVDVKDENG

-475 GGVAGLALMSLTFS
+475 GGVAGLALMSFTFS

>member
-1 MKEKMTEEELQEKY
+1 MKEKMTEEELQERY
-15 EKEQENID
+15 EKEQENIKSLEIETKD
-23 GEKVSTKSGNSEALK
+23 GNGESFKNHKKIDLIVKAGAIALAG
-38 KHKIKDLWL
+38 
-47 KSTSVIVLVA
+47 VI
-57 TITAAGIKFSNSYN
+57 TIAGINIARSAKT
-71 GGDVIP
+71 IQTP

-120 KRNQKIDG
+120 EKNQKIDG
-128 HYEVMTKRMLAYFNG
+128 HNEVMTKRMLAYFNG

-186 EENSHN
+186 EKITYN

-219 LNNQLKAIDTS
+219 LNNQLKAIATS

-236 TQFMNL
+236 TQFMDL

-249 SKMLVNQKTALMV
+249 SKMPSAEKAALTV

-268 SLFKSLTKDQIEDL
+268 VLFKNLTKEQIEDL
-282 QSKEDNTATLALNEN
+282 QANQDNTATLSLNEI
-297 LQKLGLKPKTN
+297 LKKLSLKPKT
-308 HDLTGKDKTSNGYN
+308 DFDKTGKDKTSNGYN
-322 PEDKPKADKLA
+322 PKDKAEAEKIA
-333 GSTGEDETKL
+333 GSTGNDNIKPT
-343 AGKGGKPAKDSKG
+343 KGGKPIKDNKG
-356 QKEIVSQAT
+356 NKETVSEPT
-365 TNKPSISEKP
+365 TKISISEKP
-375 ADVSKDDLTKK
+375 ADVPDKELNK
-386 PETVTGGEVV
+386 PTEPDKGGEVV
-396 STTEKTEPTSKIDE
+396 STTKE
-410 TDVPPESETTKKV
+410 VETTKKIQ
-423 SDSKNDTE
+423 
-431 STTNEEIVNVTDENG
+431 EEIVEPETETTTKVTTTEEKVDVKDENG
-446 DTVLTD
+446 NAVLT
-452 DEYNKLK
+452 EEQFNKLK
-459 RENLKN
+459 EEKKREQL
-465 ALINREMAML
+465 LIGIASL
-475 GGVAGLALMSLTFS
+475 VGLTGIVVVTKKFKDS
-489 DKIITASEKI
+489 DMDSIEKG
-499 SAKIKRKRR
+499 SSKVKK

>member
-1 MKEKMTEEELQEKY
+1 MKEKMSKEELQKEY
-15 EKEQENID
+15 EKKQENID
-23 GEKVSTKSGNSEALK
+23 SKKISTKSGNKEALRK
-38 KHKIKDLWL
+38 NKIKDLWI
-47 KSTSVIVLVA
+47 KSTAAIVLVA
-57 TITAAGIKFSNSYN
+57 TITAAGVKFSNSYN

-107 DDDSVKKTIDAVN
+107 NDDSVKKTIDAVN
-120 KRNQKIDG
+120 DKYDTNMLQ
-128 HYEVMTKRMLAYFNG
+128 RMWAYFNG

-158 IKEIREYVIV
+158 VKEIREYVIV
-168 LFGILS
+168 LFNILS
-174 ENVTGYVNVQAG
+174 KNVTDYVNVQAG

-219 LNNQLKAIDTS
+219 LNNQLKTIDTS

-236 TQFMNL
+236 TQFMDL

-268 SLFKSLTKDQIEDL
+268 SLFKSLTKEQIDDL
-282 QSKEDNTATLALNEN
+282 QANLDNSATLALNEN
-297 LQKLGLKPKTN
+297 LQKFGLKPKT
-308 HDLTGKDKTSNGYN
+308 DFDKIGKDKTSNGYN
-322 PEDKPKADKLA
+322 PKDKAEANKLA
-333 GSTGEDETKL
+333 GSTGDDETKL
-343 AGKGGKPAKDSKG
+343 AKKGGQSVKGNKG
-356 QKEIVSQAT
+356 QQEIISNPT
-365 TNKPSISEKP
+365 TEISSETKK
-375 ADVSKDDLTKK
+375 ADVSNKDLTKK
-386 PETVTGGEVV
+386 TETSKGGNVV
-396 STTEKTEPTSKIDE
+396 STSVKTETTSKIKVE
-410 TDVPPESETTKKV
+410 DVPPETETTKKV
-423 SDSKNDTE
+423 SDSKNDAE
-431 STTNEEIVNVTDENG
+431 STTNEEIVEVTDENG

-452 DEYNKLK
+452 EEFNKLK

-475 GGVAGLALMSLTFS
+475 GGFAGLALMSFAFS

>member
-1 MKEKMTEEELQEKY
+1 MKEKMTEEELQERY
-15 EKEQENID
+15 EKEQAENID
-23 GEKVSTKSGNSEALK
+23 SEKISTKSGNSEALK
-38 KHKIKDLWL
+38 RHKIKDLWL

-57 TITAAGIKFSNSYN
+57 TITAAGVKFSNSYN

-89 TDPQENLEYVFVQ
+89 TDPQEDLEYVFVQ

-120 KRNQKIDG
+120 EKNQKIDG
-128 HYEVMTKRMLAYFNG
+128 HNEVMTKRMLAYFNG

-174 ENVTGYVNVQAG
+174 ENVTGYVNFQAG
-186 EENSHN
+186 EKITYN

-219 LNNQLKAIDTS
+219 LNNQLKAIATS

-236 TQFMNL
+236 TQFMDL

-249 SKMLVNQKTALMV
+249 SKMPSSEKAALTV

-268 SLFKSLTKDQIEDL
+268 VLFKSLTKEQIDEL
-282 QSKEDNTATLALNEN
+282 QANQDNTATLSLNEI
-297 LQKLGLKPKTN
+297 LQKLSLKPKT
-308 HDLTGKDKTSNGYN
+308 DFDKTGKDKTSNGYN
-322 PEDKPKADKLA
+322 PKDKAEANKLA

-343 AGKGGKPAKDSKG
+343 VNKGGKPIKDNKG
-356 QKEIVSQAT
+356 NKETVSEPT
-365 TNKPSISEKP
+365 TKTSISEKP
-375 ADVSKDDLTKK
+375 ADVPDKELDK
-386 PETVTGGEVV
+386 PTETDKGGEVV
-396 STTEKTEPTSKIDE
+396 STTKE
-410 TDVPPESETTKKV
+410 VETTKKIQ
-423 SDSKNDTE
+423 
-431 STTNEEIVNVTDENG
+431 EEIVEPETETTTKVTTTEEIVDVKDENG

-475 GGVAGLALMSLTFS
+475 GGVAGLALMSFTFS

>member
-15 EKEQENID
+15 EKEQENIKSLEIETKD
-23 GEKVSTKSGNSEALK
+23 GNGESFKNHKKIDLIVKAGAIALAG
-38 KHKIKDLWL
+38 
-47 KSTSVIVLVA
+47 VI
-57 TITAAGIKFSNSYN
+57 TIAGINIARSAKT
-71 GGDVIP
+71 IQTP

-89 TDPQENLEYVFVQ
+89 TDPQEDLEYVFVQ

-107 DDDSVKKTIDAVN
+107 DDDSVKKTIDVVN

-128 HYEVMTKRMLAYFNG
+128 HNEVMTKRMLAYFNG

-174 ENVTGYVNVQAG
+174 ENVTGYVNFQAG
-186 EENSHN
+186 EKITYN

-219 LNNQLKAIDTS
+219 LNNQLKAIATS

-236 TQFMNL
+236 TQFMDL

-249 SKMLVNQKTALMV
+249 SKMPSAEKAALTV
-262 AFNAYK
+262 AFNA
-268 SLFKSLTKDQIEDL
+268 
-282 QSKEDNTATLALNEN
+282 DNTATLSLNEI
-297 LQKLGLKPKTN
+297 LQKLSLKPKT
-308 HDLTGKDKTSNGYN
+308 DFDKTGKDKTSNGYN
-322 PEDKPKADKLA
+322 PKDKAKANKLA

-343 AGKGGKPAKDSKG
+343 VDKGGKPIKDNKG
-356 QKEIVSQAT
+356 NKETVSEPT
-365 TNKPSISEKP
+365 TEISSETKK
-375 ADVSKDDLTKK
+375 ADVSNKDLTKK
-386 PETVTGGEVV
+386 TETIKGGNVV
-396 STTEKTEPTSKIDE
+396 STTKK
-410 TDVPPESETTKKV
+410 VETTKKIQ
-423 SDSKNDTE
+423 
-431 STTNEEIVNVTDENG
+431 EEIVEPETETTTEEIVDVKDENG

-465 ALINREMAML
+465 ALINREMATL
-475 GGVAGLALMSLTFS
+475 GGVAGLALMSFAFS

>member
-1 MKEKMTEEELQEKY
+1 MKEKMSKEELQKEY
-15 EKEQENID
+15 EKKQENID
-23 GEKVSTKSGNSEALK
+23 SKKISTKSGNKEALRK
-38 KHKIKDLWL
+38 NKIKDLWI
-47 KSTSVIVLVA
+47 KSTAAIVLVA
-57 TITAAGIKFSNSYN
+57 TITAAGVKFSNSYN

-107 DDDSVKKTIDAVN
+107 NDDSVKKTIDAVN
-120 KRNQKIDG
+120 DKYDTNMLQ
-128 HYEVMTKRMLAYFNG
+128 RMWAYFNG

-158 IKEIREYVIV
+158 VKEIREYIIV
-168 LFGILS
+168 SFNILS
-174 ENVTGYVNVQAG
+174 KNVTDYVNVQAG

-236 TQFMNL
+236 TQFMDL

-268 SLFKSLTKDQIEDL
+268 SLFKSLTKEQIDDL
-282 QSKEDNTATLALNEN
+282 QANLDNSATLALNEN
-297 LQKLGLKPKTN
+297 LQKFGLKPKT
-308 HDLTGKDKTSNGYN
+308 DFDKTGKDKTSNGYN
-322 PEDKPKADKLA
+322 PKDKAEANKLS
-333 GSTGEDETKL
+333 GSTGDDETKL
-343 AGKGGKPAKDSKG
+343 AKKGGQSVKGNKG
-356 QKEIVSQAT
+356 QQEIISNPT
-365 TNKPSISEKP
+365 TEISSETKK
-375 ADVSKDDLTKK
+375 ADVSNKDLTKK
-386 PETVTGGEVV
+386 TETSKGGNVV
-396 STTEKTEPTSKIDE
+396 STSVKTETTSKIKVE
-410 TDVPPESETTKKV
+410 DVPPETETTKKV
-423 SDSKNDTE
+423 SDSKNDAE
-431 STTNEEIVNVTDENG
+431 STTNEEIVEVTDENG

-465 ALINREMAML
+465 ALINREMATL
-475 GGVAGLALMSLTFS
+475 GGVAGLALMAFTFS

>member
-15 EKEQENID
+15 EKEQENIKSLEIETKD
-23 GEKVSTKSGNSEALK
+23 GNGESFKNHKKIDLIVKAGAIALAG
-38 KHKIKDLWL
+38 
-47 KSTSVIVLVA
+47 VI
-57 TITAAGIKFSNSYN
+57 TIAGINIARSAKT
-71 GGDVIP
+71 IQTP

-89 TDPQENLEYVFVQ
+89 TDPQEDLEYVFVQ

-128 HYEVMTKRMLAYFNG
+128 HNEVMTKRMLAYFNG

-174 ENVTGYVNVQAG
+174 ENVTGYVNFQAG
-186 EENSHN
+186 EKNTYN

-219 LNNQLKAIDTS
+219 LNNQLKAIATS

-236 TQFMNL
+236 TQFMDL

-249 SKMLVNQKTALMV
+249 SKMPSAEKAALTV

-268 SLFKSLTKDQIEDL
+268 TLFKNLTKEQIEDL
-282 QSKEDNTATLALNEN
+282 QANQDNTATLSLNEI
-297 LQKLGLKPKTN
+297 LQKLSLKPKT
-308 HDLTGKDKTSNGYN
+308 DFDKTGKDKTSNGYN
-322 PEDKPKADKLA
+322 PKDKAKANKLA

-343 AGKGGKPAKDSKG
+343 VNKGGKPIKDNKG
-356 QKEIVSQAT
+356 NKETVSEPT
-365 TNKPSISEKP
+365 TKTSISKKP
-375 ADVSKDDLTKK
+375 ADVKELNK
-386 PETVTGGEVV
+386 PTEADKGGKVV
-396 STTEKTEPTSKIDE
+396 STTKK
-410 TDVPPESETTKKV
+410 VETTKKIQ
-423 SDSKNDTE
+423 
-431 STTNEEIVNVTDENG
+431 EEIVEPETETTAEEIVDVKDENG

-465 ALINREMAML
+465 ALINREMATL
-475 GGVAGLALMSLTFS
+475 GGVAGLALMSFAFS
-489 DKIITASEKI
+489 DKIIAASEKI

>member
-207 EFYSYAKELDTI
+207 KFYSYAKELDTI

-249 SKMLVNQKTALMV
+249 SKMLVNQKAALTV

-268 SLFKSLTKDQIEDL
+268 SLFKSLTKEQIEDL
-282 QSKEDNTATLALNEN
+282 QANQDNTATLALNEI

-308 HDLTGKDKTSNGYN
+308 YDLTGKDKTSNGYN

-343 AGKGGKPAKDSKG
+343 AKEGGQSIKGDEG
-356 QKEIVSQAT
+356 QKETVSEAT
-365 TNKPSISEKP
+365 TKTSSETKI
-375 ADVSKDDLTKK
+375 ADVPKEDLTKK
-386 PETVTGGEVV
+386 SETVTGGTVV

-410 TDVPPESETTKKV
+410 TDVPPESETTKKA

-431 STTNEEIVNVTDENG
+431 STTNEEIVDVTDENG

>member
-1 MKEKMTEEELQEKY
+1 MKEKMTEEELQERY
-15 EKEQENID
+15 EKEQAENID
-23 GEKVSTKSGNSEALK
+23 SEKISTKSGNSEALK
-38 KHKIKDLWL
+38 RHKIKDLWL

-57 TITAAGIKFSNSYN
+57 TITAAGVKFSNSYN

-89 TDPQENLEYVFVQ
+89 TDPQEDLEYVFVQ

-120 KRNQKIDG
+120 ERNQKIDG
-128 HYEVMTKRMLAYFNG
+128 HNEVMTKRMLAYFNG

-174 ENVTGYVNVQAG
+174 ENVTGYVNFQAG
-186 EENSHN
+186 EKITYN

-219 LNNQLKAIDTS
+219 LNNQLKAIATS

-249 SKMLVNQKTALMV
+249 SKMPSSEKAALTV

-268 SLFKSLTKDQIEDL
+268 VLFKSLTKEQIDEL
-282 QSKEDNTATLALNEN
+282 QANQDNTATLSLNEI
-297 LQKLGLKPKTN
+297 LQKLSLKPKT
-308 HDLTGKDKTSNGYN
+308 DFDKTGKDKTSNGYN
-322 PEDKPKADKLA
+322 PKDKAEANKLA

-343 AGKGGKPAKDSKG
+343 VNKGGKPIKDNKG
-356 QKEIVSQAT
+356 NKETVSEPT
-365 TNKPSISEKP
+365 TKTSISEKP
-375 ADVSKDDLTKK
+375 ADVPDKELDK
-386 PETVTGGEVV
+386 PTETDKGGEVV
-396 STTEKTEPTSKIDE
+396 STTKE
-410 TDVPPESETTKKV
+410 VETTKKIQ
-423 SDSKNDTE
+423 
-431 STTNEEIVNVTDENG
+431 EEIVEPETETTTKVTTTEEIVDVKDENG

-475 GGVAGLALMSLTFS
+475 GGVAGLALMSFTFS